1 MKHYGLI
8 GYPLTHSFSKKYFG
22 EKFQRENIADCVYEN
37 FPLAAIED
45 FTTLIKTQKELVGL
59 NVTIPYKEAVI
70 PYLDA
75 LDDTARDIGAVN
87 TIKIAEGKLKGFNTD
102 VFGFMQSIMQFVEP
116 HHNSALILG
125 TGGSSKAVAW
135 SLRKMGI
142 DYLFVSRNPA
152 SDVEISYDA
161 LNEDVIRQKKIIIN
175 TTPRGMFPLVDDA
188 PEIPY
193 ESITPLH
200 LLFDLV
206 YNPEETLFLKKGKQQ
221 QAKTKNGLEM
231 LQLQAERSWQI
242 WNT

>member
-1 MKHYGLI
+1 M
-8 GYPLTHSFSKKYFG
+8 
-22 EKFQRENIADCVYEN
+22 YEN
-37 FPLAAIED
+37 FPLSAIED
-45 FTTLIKTQKELVGL
+45 FTSLINSQKDLVGL

-135 SLRKMGI
+135 SLKKMGI

-152 SDVEISYDA
+152 SGQEISYDA
-161 LNEDVIRQKKIIIN
+161 LNQDVIRQNKIIIN
-175 TTPRGMFPLVDDA
+175 STPRGMFPLVDDA

-193 ESITPLH
+193 ENITPSH